1 MYIAVLDGKIVRTY
15 AKNASLL
22 DSSFYANSFTDTA
35 VNANQSSLRLFN
47 VSFYGYNQAN
57 AVVSTNSNIAYS
69 RIAFYNSTQAQANQT
84 LKFGIGFVEASGPR
98 LVRGEGNNHE
108 LEELAKKNAFAIGA
122 GHSFVILFKEAFPIN
137 VANAIKHVPEVSRI
151 FCATANPVQVIIGT
165 TNNGKSILGIVDG
178 GAAKGI
184 EADSDKKERREFLR
198 KIGYKL

>member
-1 MYIAVLDGKIVRTY
+1 MEFDIVDIEKGEDVQCIVGHAGFIKTTEDLY
-15 AKNASLL
+15 EAMMNACP
-22 DSSFYANSFTDTA
+22 
-35 VNANQSSLRLFN
+35 
-47 VSFYGYNQAN
+47 
-57 AVVSTNSNIAYS
+57 
-69 RIAFYNSTQAQANQT
+69 T

-137 VANAIKHVPEVSRI
+137 VSNAIKHVPEVSRI

-165 TNNGKSILGIVDG
+165 TNSGKSILGIVDG
-178 GAAKGI
+178 GAASGI
-184 EADSDKKERREFLR
+184 ESSSDKKERREFLR